1 LLADTQRE
9 VKNNQMFSSEDYM
22 GTVVIK
28 RGSVVEGVLVSITK
42 EGLWVDISAK
52 TEGIVP
58 LAEMKSVQASNGFK
72 AGDKV
77 WVYVLDTE
85 NEDGRAVLSL
95 DKARTIKGW
104 QEIEKCLADG
114 GILEVDVRAFNK
126 GGLLVDYNNVQGFI
140 PLSHVYGVRRFD
152 EEERNSF
159 LQNKIGQKIKIRVLE
174 LDRAKHRLIF
184 SEKVALQESQE
195 KARDD
200 LLAVLQ
206 EGETRRGRI
215 TSVHDFGAFV
225 NIGGIDG
232 LLPASEVCWER
243 GVKVEDL
250 LKVDSEVEVY
260 VLKVDKEAKKV
271 LLSQKRLLPHPWS
284 NAGDKYQVGQVVNG
298 EVTRL
303 KPFGAFVALDDMVEG
318 LVHIS
323 ELSERRVSHPKEV
336 VKRGDTIAV
345 KILAID
351 TEKRRISLSL
361 KQAQQ
366 EMV

>member
-1 LLADTQRE
+1 MVADIQQE
-9 VKNNQMFSSEDYM
+9 VKNNQMSTEDYM
-22 GTVVIK
+22 GSAVIK
-28 RGSVVEGVLVSITK
+28 RGNIIEGVLVSITK

-58 LAEMKSVQASNGFK
+58 IAEMKSVQSTNGLK
-72 AGDKV
+72 AGDKI
-77 WVYVLDTE
+77 WVYILETE

-95 DKARTIKGW
+95 DKAKTIKGW
-104 QEIEKCLADG
+104 QEIEKGLTDG
-114 GILEVDVRAFNK
+114 STLEVEVKAFNK
-126 GGLLVDYNNVQGFI
+126 GGLLVDYNNVQGFV

-152 EEERNSF
+152 DEERNSF
-159 LQNKIGQKIKIRVLE
+159 LKNKIGQKIKIKVLE

-195 KARDD
+195 KAKGE

-206 EGETRRGRI
+206 EGETRKGKI

-243 GVKVEDL
+243 GAKVEDL
-250 LKVDSEVEVY
+250 LKIDSEIEVY
-260 VLKVDKEAKKV
+260 VLKIDKEARKV
-271 LLSQKRLLPHPWS
+271 LLSQKRLMPHPWS
-284 NAGDKYQVGQVVNG
+284 NAGDKYQVGQVVSG

-323 ELSERRVSHPKEV
+323 ELSERRVNHPKEV
-336 VKRGDTIAV
+336 VKRGDIITV
-345 KILAID
+345 KILSID